1 VLGLPD
7 LAGVRAAAEQI
18 VGSVRA
24 AQPDTT
30 VDRVLVQRMQPR
42 GVADVLVGY
51 RVAPD
56 VGPLVV
62 LSTGGVLAEIF
73 ADSAVR
79 LAPVDAGTAREMID
93 EVRGLS
99 VATGYRGLPAGD
111 IDALVETIVAVS
123 RLAVEEPA
131 VLEAEINPLSVGAEG
146 AGVTALDALVR
157 RAAVSG
163 AQFSAVAAEIAA
175 V

>member
-1 VLGLPD
+1 
-7 LAGVRAAAEQI
+7 
-18 VGSVRA
+18 
-24 AQPDTT
+24 
-30 VDRVLVQRMQPR
+30 
-42 GVADVLVGY
+42 
-51 RVAPD
+51 
-56 VGPLVV
+56 
-62 LSTGGVLAEIF
+62 
-73 ADSAVR
+73 
-79 LAPVDAGTAREMID
+79 
-93 EVRGLS
+93 
-99 VATGYRGLPAGD
+99 
-111 IDALVETIVAVS
+111 LVETIVAVS